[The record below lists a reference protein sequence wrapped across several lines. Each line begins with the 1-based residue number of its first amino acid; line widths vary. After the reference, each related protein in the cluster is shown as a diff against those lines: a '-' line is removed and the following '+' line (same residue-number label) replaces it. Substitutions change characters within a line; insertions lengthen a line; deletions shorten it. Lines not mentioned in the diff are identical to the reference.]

1 MDDSETTK
9 NSKVFSLESYPL
21 CGRSCVHG
29 EVTCHMQIIHGDS
42 IE

>member
-1 MDDSETTK
+1 MDGFETTK

-21 CGRSCVHG
+21 YGRTCVHG
-29 EVTCHMQIIHGDS
+29 EVTCLMQVIHGDS